1 MYTPGADDTA
11 LLRRG
16 AELRKVSGTYSS
28 VQRCHV
34 HRTPPSNFS
43 VQYVGDCET
52 GNNCAVTAGFVRPD
66 GVKVEVAVEGRV
78 ILQHFGGSETL

>member
-1 MYTPGADDTA
+1 MACTPHTT
-11 LLRRG
+11 R
-16 AELRKVSGTYSS
+16 
-28 VQRCHV
+28 
-34 HRTPPSNFS
+34 SNFS